1 MDRDLEIPN
10 MEILDTQMN
19 DEMEEKKKTGQMA
32 VDELHVSRVDIE
44 LFSDN
49 NIEKPAHLSENNGSE
64 NQSDSDD
71 MQFVEEEE
79 K

>member
-1 MDRDLEIPN
+1 

-19 DEMEEKKKTGQMA
+19 DEKEEKKKTGQMA
-32 VDELHVSRVDIE
+32 VDEVSRVEIE

-49 NIEKPAHLSENNGSE
+49 NVEKAARLTENNGSE

-71 MQFVEEEE
+71 MQFVEEE
-79 K
+79 

>member
-19 DEMEEKKKTGQMA
+19 DEKEEKKKTGQMA

-49 NIEKPAHLSENNGSE
+49 NIEKPARLSENNGSE